1 MCKFDAEIMTGQR
14 SEFIASIIYHVRTTA
29 NVVAMC
35 AIVTMM
41 AGDMRT
47 LLDWNNFSFSS
58 NGQVVAH
65 RVTGLISKGFGDTKL
80 CSALSFV
87 RIATI
92 CIAYRPEASRGAI

>member
-1 MCKFDAEIMTGQR
+1 MLPPGHSRLKLQICRLFHANMCKFDAEIMTGQR

-47 LLDWNNFSFSS
+47 LLDWNTFSFNS
-58 NGQVVAH
+58 NGQVAAH
-65 RVTGLISKGFGDTKL
+65 RVTGLIIKRLWRYK
-80 CSALSFV
+80 AV
-87 RIATI
+87 RCA
-92 CIAYRPEASRGAI
+92 